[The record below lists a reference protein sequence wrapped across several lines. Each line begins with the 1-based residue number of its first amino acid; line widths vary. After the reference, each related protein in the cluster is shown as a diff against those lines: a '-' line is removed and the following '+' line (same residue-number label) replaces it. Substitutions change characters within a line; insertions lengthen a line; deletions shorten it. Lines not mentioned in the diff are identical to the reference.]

1 MVSLRLG
8 LKNNVY
14 NCFSL
19 VERNVIN
26 MRHFVLH
33 FVFDYVLFTKSENS
47 RYAGSIFFDVFECRL
62 FLAG

>member
-1 MVSLRLG
+1 
-8 LKNNVY
+8 
-14 NCFSL
+14 
-19 VERNVIN
+19 
-26 MRHFVLH
+26 MRHFDFVFD